1 MYMEALQKMLKK
13 KINTSNY
20 ELERPLHISKNKKVI
35 VFMKDK

>member
-1 MYMEALQKMLKK
+1 MYGGIAKDAEKK
-13 KINTSNY
+13 TDTSNY